1 MRGGLKPSSAAWF
14 LQGLSWAPVG
24 LQLPFGK
31 GVPAG
36 PAPHS
41 HLNLDPLMVTVLMRC
56 DRGLFWCSSNKEA
69 CVILHGA
76 QGHPTIKGF
85 NTPPPVM
92 SEEPASLRHTGDAP
106 WGLSKVRCFLKAP
119 CLGTSVGTLELPR
132 AAVQGPSPGPWRRGQ
147 EDGAMWIPHGRG
159 WRSKGKVSPGSLC
172 TVHARNHGN
181 HSQPHTLPC
190 HWGNGSGQ
198 AQVKTWY

>member
-85 NTPPPVM
+85 SPPP
-92 SEEPASLRHTGDAP
+92 P
-106 WGLSKVRCFLKAP
+106 
-119 CLGTSVGTLELPR
+119 
-132 AAVQGPSPGPWRRGQ
+132 
-147 EDGAMWIPHGRG
+147 
-159 WRSKGKVSPGSLC
+159 
-172 TVHARNHGN
+172 
-181 HSQPHTLPC
+181 
-190 HWGNGSGQ
+190 
-198 AQVKTWY
+198 